1 MKYLLITFFIGCFS
15 FVNAQE
21 QESEGHWDPNS
32 NFTVMRLIVINDH
45 NEMLL
50 LLDDHVWAP
59 PSVIFSDR
67 QYLLEG
73 LDSLS
78 AAFGIITTPPK
89 MHGYFGFKY
98 DYHPQA
104 TMRAYFIAKHVSG
117 DIKVPELYKTAE
129 WVPINEA
136 LERISVTA
144 IQEITKQLV
153 YYPNI
158 VWGGSFMVSH
168 TEDDHPTKMVKG
180 FYPLF

>member
-1 MKYLLITFFIGCFS
+1 MKYLLITFFIACFS

-21 QESEGHWDPNS
+21 EVSEGHWDPNS
-32 NFTVMRLIVINDH
+32 NFAVMRLIVINDN

-50 LLDDHVWAP
+50 LLDENVWAP
-59 PSVIFSDR
+59 PSFIFRER
-67 QYLLEG
+67 QYIKEG

-78 AAFGIITTPPK
+78 AAFGIVTSPPK

-98 DYHPQA
+98 DYHSQA
-104 TMRAYFIAKHVSG
+104 TTRSYFMATHVSG
-117 DIKVPELYKTAE
+117 EIKVPKPYKTVE
-129 WVPINEA
+129 WVPVNEA

-144 IQEITKQLV
+144 IQQITKQII

-168 TEDDHPTKMVKG
+168 TEKDHPTKIVEH